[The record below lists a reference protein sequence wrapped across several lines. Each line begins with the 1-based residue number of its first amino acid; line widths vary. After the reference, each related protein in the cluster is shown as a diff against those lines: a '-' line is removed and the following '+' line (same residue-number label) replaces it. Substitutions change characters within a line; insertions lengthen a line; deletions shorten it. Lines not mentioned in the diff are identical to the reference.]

1 MPNGNRSSLHYHEKK
16 TETFCVLDGYV
27 KGNIQ
32 WIHKDYQ
39 TMKMDF
45 QEEEFFEVIARIYKY
60 RVAKSENS
68 DIVLG

>member
-1 MPNGNRSSLHYHEKK
+1 
-16 TETFCVLDGYV
+16 
-27 KGNIQ
+27 
-32 WIHKDYQ
+32 
-39 TMKMDF
+39 MKMDF